1 MLTMVFA
8 ALGVFVGLEQ
18 VVQTLRMMLQ
28 AQLTKMM
35 LQAQL
40 TKMMLQAQLTKMMQ
54 ACLKKELL
62 PLRKA
67 KKVG

>member
-40 TKMMLQAQLTKMMQ
+40 TKMMQ

>member
-18 VVQTLRMMLQ
+18 VVQT
-28 AQLTKMM
+28 M

-54 ACLKKELL
+54 ACLKEVLL
-62 PLRKA
+62 PLSKA
-67 KKVG
+67 QKVG